1 MSLRVRM
8 LAAFGY
14 VLVLV
19 LIALVL
25 PLSSNLSKRVESEV
39 KAKAAGQAQ
48 IVAASAAGRLDRRT
62 ELSRLAATAAN
73 DLGARVIVV
82 DRNGRVL
89 VDSAGTE
96 RRGISYASR
105 PEIAA
110 ALAGRTTQGQRRSN
124 SLDEDLLATAVPVLD
139 RGRVHGAVRVTQ
151 SVEAVND
158 ETESDVLALIAV
170 GLGALML
177 GLLVAWVIAGSL
189 ARPLRALAS
198 TARRIAGGDLD
209 ARATPEGST
218 EQREVT
224 EAFNEMTERLAR
236 SLAAQREFA
245 ANASHQLRTP
255 LTGLRL
261 RLEAAAIK
269 SDDPEVRRD
278 LEASEREVERL
289 ARVVNALLALARE
302 GERPSADAR
311 VDLGD
316 AAGRAVERWQAVA
329 EQDGMS
335 LSLQG
340 TEQVSA
346 RVSEEDVA
354 VMLDNLISNALRH
367 SSAGGEVTVQW
378 RTEGELAALAV
389 LDRGPGIDEADAE
402 RLFERFYRGD
412 AKGDGAGSGLGLAI
426 VRALAR
432 RWGGDAG
439 IENRPQGGAGVSVRL
454 QVAPISVASED
465 GRSSKAPQQTGA
477 GR

>member
-1 MSLRVRM
+1 M

-25 PLSSNLSKRVESEV
+25 PLSTNLSQRVQAEV

-48 IVAASAAGRLDRRT
+48 IVAASAAGRLDRRL
-62 ELSRLAATAAN
+62 ELARLATTAAD
-73 DLGARVIVV
+73 DLGGRVIVV
-82 DRNGRVL
+82 NGRGRL
-89 VDSAGTE
+89 LADSAGPG

-105 PEIAA
+105 PEITA
-110 ALAGRTTQGQRRSN
+110 ALGGRTAQGERHSD
-124 SLDEDLLATAVPVLD
+124 SLNEDLLVTAVPVLD

-151 SVEAVND
+151 SVQAVND
-158 ETESDVLALIAV
+158 ESRSDVLALIAV
-170 GLGALML
+170 GLGALGL

-198 TARRIAGGDLD
+198 TARRITAGDLD

-224 EAFNEMTERLAR
+224 EAVNEMTERLAQ

-261 RLEAAAIK
+261 RLEAAAMK
-269 SDDPEVRRD
+269 SEDPEVRRD
-278 LEASEREVERL
+278 LEASEHEVERL

-302 GERPSADAR
+302 GERPKTDASVELSDVCR
-311 VDLGD
+311 
-316 AAGRAVERWQAVA
+316 RALERWQAVA

-335 LSLQG
+335 LALRG
-340 TEQVSA
+340 PERVSA

-367 SSAGGEVTVQW
+367 SPAGGEVTVEW
-378 RTEGELAALAV
+378 RAEGELATLAV

-412 AKGDGAGSGLGLAI
+412 AQGDGAGSGLGLAI

-439 IENRPQGGAGVSVRL
+439 IENRPQGGARVSVRL
-454 QVAPISVASED
+454 RLATIPPAGGD
-465 GRSSKAPQQTGA
+465 GRPPRAPQQTGA